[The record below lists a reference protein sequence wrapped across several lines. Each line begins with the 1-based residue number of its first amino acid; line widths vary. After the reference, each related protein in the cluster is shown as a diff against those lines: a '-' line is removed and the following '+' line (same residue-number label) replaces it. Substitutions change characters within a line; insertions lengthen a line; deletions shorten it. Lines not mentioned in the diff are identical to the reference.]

1 MATSSKWLGTI
12 KGHVGEAKAIFAD
25 DKRTREAAEKAPKS
39 IILTERD
46 LKSGVWD
53 ASKVLETTLGGGIRK
68 ITADD
73 LAAFRR
79 NMQTAQ
85 RRFEMGKSG
94 QGLTARQIIDLAT
107 SAPLLYK
114 KNPKYVSDIDKAR
127 KEITMAVAVS
137 ALNDEVRFLTN
148 AGPDSDANVTRHHV
162 VVRFNAFDDAVRKLA
177 TKKLDDATAPK
188 QIANWLRKQK
198 LAFDCDC
205 GRHRYFLRYVATIGG
220 FAAGRPEMGYPKIRN
235 PGLQGVACK
244 HVLRVM
250 SELESSN
257 LVLNFLT
264 GHLAKLHQSVNHKA
278 RTQATQKDA
287 EATIEKIENGRT
299 RAIKTSDMRKEEA
312 RKAAERKAIKEA
324 ASKAKRTTTRKPM
337 ATRKIEAML
346 ESGQATEAVVAT
358 LRGLSMSETQ
368 IANLLAKQKK

>member
-1 MATSSKWLGTI
+1 MATSSKWLGNL

-25 DKRTREAAEKAPKS
+25 DKRTREAAEKAPNS

-53 ASKVLETTLGGGIRK
+53 ASKVLLTTLGGGKRP

-73 LAAFRR
+73 LATFRR
-79 NMQTAQ
+79 NMGTAQ
-85 RRFEMGKSG
+85 RRFQLGKSG
-94 QGLTARQIIDLAT
+94 QGLTARQIVDLAT
-107 SAPLLYK
+107 SAPLTYK
-114 KNPKYVSDIDKAR
+114 PNPDGYGSDIDKAR

-137 ALNDEVRFLTN
+137 ALNDEIRFITN
-148 AGPDSDANVTRHHV
+148 AGPDSNVTRHHV

-177 TKKLDDATAPK
+177 TKTLDDAAAPK

-257 LVLNFLT
+257 LVLKFLT
-264 GHLAKLHQSVNHKA
+264 GHLTKLHQSVNNKA

-287 EATIEKIENGRT
+287 EAAIENGRT
-299 RAIKTSDMRKEEA
+299 REIKTSDMRKAEA
-312 RKAAERKAIKEA
+312 RKAAERKAAKQA

-337 ATRKIEAML
+337 ATRKIEAAL
-346 ESGQATEAVVAT
+346 QAGKLTDADLAT
-358 LRGLSMSETQ
+358 FKKFGMSDAQ
-368 IANLLAKQKK
+368 IAALVAKKE

>member
-1 MATSSKWLGTI
+1 MATNSSKWLGTI

-25 DKRTREAAEKAPKS
+25 DKRTREAAEKAPNS

-53 ASKVLETTLGGGIRK
+53 ASKVLLTTLGGGKRP

-73 LAAFRR
+73 LATFRR

-85 RRFEMGKSG
+85 RRFELGKSG

-107 SAPLLYK
+107 SAPLTYK
-114 KNPKYVSDIDKAR
+114 PNPDGYGSDIDKAR

-148 AGPDSDANVTRHHV
+148 AGPESDVTRHHV

-177 TKKLDDATAPK
+177 AKKLDDATAPK
-188 QIANWLRKQK
+188 QMANWLRKQK

-257 LVLNFLT
+257 LVLKFLT
-264 GHLAKLHQSVNHKA
+264 GHLTKLHQSVSNKA
-278 RTQATQKDA
+278 RTQSTQKDA
-287 EATIEKIENGRT
+287 EAAIENGRT
-299 RAIKTSDMRKEEA
+299 REIKTSDMRKEEA

-324 ASKAKRTTTRKPM
+324 ASKAKRTTTARKPL
-337 ATRKIEAML
+337 ATRRIEAAL
-346 ESGQATEAVVAT
+346 LSGKLTEAALATFREYGFSDAKIDKLVA
-358 LRGLSMSETQ
+358 
-368 IANLLAKQKK
+368 KKK

>member
-1 MATSSKWLGTI
+1 MATNSSKWLGTI

-25 DKRTREAAEKAPKS
+25 DKRTREAAEKAPNS

-53 ASKVLETTLGGGIRK
+53 ASKVLLTTLGGGKRP

-73 LAAFRR
+73 LATFRR

-85 RRFEMGKSG
+85 RRFELGKSG

-107 SAPLLYK
+107 SAPLTYK
-114 KNPKYVSDIDKAR
+114 PNPDGYGSDIDKAR

-148 AGPDSDANVTRHHV
+148 AGPESDVTRHHV

-177 TKKLDDATAPK
+177 AKKLDDATAPK
-188 QIANWLRKQK
+188 QMANWLRKQK

-287 EATIEKIENGRT
+287 EATIEKIENVRT